1 MVLPPLR
8 QSVHTTVM
16 YIMYLFQVLQ
26 EDLCSF
32 VLNQKK
38 KLNLCVV
45 TCVHLRHSFFFSVLF
60 CFFVVA
66 ILKKKYT

>member
-1 MVLPPLR
+1 MVLPLLPPLR

-32 VLNQKK
+32 VLNQKRK
-38 KLNLCVV
+38 AEFVCGHMCPPPSLL
-45 TCVHLRHSFFFSVLF
+45 
-60 CFFVVA
+60 FFVFF
-66 ILKKKYT
+66 LLLLY